1 MSDLQN
7 GQGVQGV
14 YDRFI
19 AGEITL
25 HLGHIHVEK
34 MKISWHSLI
43 WGAYF
48 SYVPV
53 AIAVDY
59 FSDSSVMVRYGILII
74 LPMSIYGIY
83 GTRKMA
89 RKKGQWIRP
98 AKCSRAT
105 APRPRVGHRTPA

>member
-1 MSDLQN
+1 MTDPEN
-7 GQGVQGV
+7 RQGVQGV

-25 HLGHIHVEK
+25 HLGHIHVGK

-48 SYVPV
+48 SYIPV

-59 FSDSSVMVRYGILII
+59 LFDSSIMWRYGIFII

-83 GTRKMA
+83 GTRKAA
-89 RKKGQWIRP
+89 RKKKANG
-98 AKCSRAT
+98 
-105 APRPRVGHRTPA
+105 

>member
-1 MSDLQN
+1 
-7 GQGVQGV
+7 
-14 YDRFI
+14 
-19 AGEITL
+19 
-25 HLGHIHVEK
+25 

-48 SYVPV
+48 SYIPV

-59 FSDSSVMVRYGILII
+59 FFDSSVMVRYGILII

-89 RKKGQWIRP
+89 RKSRP
-98 AKCSRAT
+98 MDKT
-105 APRPRVGHRTPA
+105 GKVFPRDSASPASGTPHTRVSGKPRLALPARQR